1 LISGDTAQLWVFLM
15 LATAILF
22 PGCQAPPEG
31 TAQDPTPTGELASLR
46 KRAEGGDRDAQRDLA
61 FRYLAGGG
69 VERDLALARKWYG
82 RAADQ
87 GETHAAYMAGLFT
100 TFGVGGGRDLDR
112 ARAYLEPAAQQ
123 GNAEASR
130 LLADLREQR
139 LEEPAFSFEWFG
151 PGEFAGTP
159 EELEGHGA
167 TAATLRTP
175 DFLRS
180 PNGCRGAGAFGIAYR
195 VGFTERSPS
204 EIVFTLTL
212 EKLDVRGEPI
222 AAKPMAN
229 GFVRE
234 EGRFHQGVFYFP
246 LKDIEPDTYRIT
258 VSLAGKRL
266 VDSEFDIRDCEA
278 SGTLD

>member
-1 LISGDTAQLWVFLM
+1 MFLM
-15 LATAILF
+15 LAPAILF

-31 TAQDPTPTGELASLR
+31 TVQDPTPTGELASLR

-61 FRYLAGGG
+61 FRYLGRGG
-69 VERDLALARKWYG
+69 VGTDLALARKWYE

-100 TFGVGGGRDLDR
+100 AFGVGGGKDLDR
-112 ARAYLEPAAQQ
+112 AGAYLEPAAQQ
-123 GNAEASR
+123 GNADASR
-130 LLADLREQR
+130 LLADLRERR
-139 LEEPAFSFEWFG
+139 LEEPVFSFEWFG

-159 EELEGHGA
+159 EEFEGHGA

-180 PNGCRGAGAFGIAYR
+180 PDGCRGAGAFGIAYR

-212 EKLDVRGEPI
+212 ERLDVRGEPI
-222 AAKPMAN
+222 GAKPMVN

-234 EGRFHQGVFYFP
+234 EGRFHQGVFCFP
-246 LKDIEPDTYRIT
+246 LTGIEPDTYRIT

-278 SGTLD
+278 SRTLD